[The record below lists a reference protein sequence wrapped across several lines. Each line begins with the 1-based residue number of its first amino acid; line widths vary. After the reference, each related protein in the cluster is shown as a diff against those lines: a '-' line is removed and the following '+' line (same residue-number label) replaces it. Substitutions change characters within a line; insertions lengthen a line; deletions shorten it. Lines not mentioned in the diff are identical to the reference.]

1 VGRGTAFA
9 VSGVSVCLFGII
21 LMQAGIAPGYGLLVG
36 IIGVGMSLAGAV
48 DEYEER
54 LPEET

>member
-1 VGRGTAFA
+1 
-9 VSGVSVCLFGII
+9 
-21 LMQAGIAPGYGLLVG
+21 MQAGIAPGYGLLVG